1 MKTVSLFRF
10 ALAAMTAGATSA
22 LFAGQEALN
31 ASIQS
36 SRTETI
42 LTHNELAANLKALN
56 ALVEQ
61 KEGDLRPAFNA
72 FTTSLKGTRAASERT
87 LKRVAG
93 LHAEGEQ
100 HFSTWQAEV
109 ETISDEGIR
118 TRALKRIA
126 AARAN
131 WNAAAGALQEAT
143 VQFPALLGYLAD
155 IEKALS
161 YDLTAEGVKSVRG
174 TARSANDAFG
184 RIQQL
189 SEKAVRELDELS
201 ASMSSVIKS

>member
-10 ALAAMTAGATSA
+10 ALVAMIAGATSV

-31 ASIQS
+31 ASIQN

-61 KEGDLRPAFNA
+61 KEGDLRPAYNA
-72 FTTSLKGTRAASERT
+72 YTASLKGTRAASERT

-93 LHAEGEQ
+93 LHDEGED
-100 HFSTWQAEV
+100 HFATWQAELD
-109 ETISDEGIR
+109 TISDEGIR
-118 TRALKRIA
+118 TRAMKRLT
-126 AARAN
+126 AARQN

-161 YDLTAEGVKSVRG
+161 YDLTSEGVKSVRG
-174 TARSANDAFG
+174 TARSANEAFG
-184 RIQQL
+184 RIQDL
-189 SEKAVRELDELS
+189 SQRAVRELDELA
-201 ASMSSVIKS
+201 ASMSSVIRS